1 MRLVRWP
8 EADAGRFYRLL
19 LFKERR
25 RMTRDES
32 TQRSD
37 GSDKLIL
44 VNGMT
49 SPKIQNIV

>member
-8 EADAGRFYRLL
+8 ETDAGSFYRVL

-37 GSDKLIL
+37 GSDKLIV
-44 VNGMT
+44 VNCMRC
-49 SPKIQNIV
+49 PRIHNKV